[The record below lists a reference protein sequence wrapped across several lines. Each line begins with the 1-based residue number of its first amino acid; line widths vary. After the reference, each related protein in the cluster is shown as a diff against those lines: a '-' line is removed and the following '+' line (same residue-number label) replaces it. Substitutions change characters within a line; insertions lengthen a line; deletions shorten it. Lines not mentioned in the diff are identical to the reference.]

1 MTMQPDPPNGAGLPE
16 PLTRTGRLPW
26 EAGLAIEPAEANL
39 PGLSIVIP
47 IYNAGDFLERT
58 IRSLRCNDLAGVEI
72 IVMDGGSTDN
82 TADILAHYDGT
93 FAAVVSEPDKGQSDA
108 LNKGFARASKE
119 ILHWL
124 NGDDVILPNTLNAV
138 RRAFRDTRADLVV
151 GDAALTELD
160 FTVIHQSRQSP
171 DRLTFER
178 LKDYS
183 ANHLIQPSVFF
194 SRKAWEAAGPL
205 KAELEYAMDADLF
218 LAMAAKFPIQHV
230 AREVA
235 YSVYHEGCKT
245 RKKRAESIAELALV
259 QASHGAFNEA
269 ARTLAMLVELYNKAA
284 ATDAAAPGYG
294 TAGESVLARRL
305 EAVEAEVEANRA
317 LLVDQDLKEA
327 R

>member
-1 MTMQPDPPNGAGLPE
+1 MMTLPE
-16 PLTRTGRLPW
+16 PLTRAGLLPW
-26 EAGLAIEPAEANL
+26 EAGLAVEPAGADL

-58 IRSLRCNDLAGVEI
+58 IRSLLCNDLSGVEI

-82 TADILAHYDGT
+82 TAEILAHYEGV
-93 FAAVVSEPDKGQSDA
+93 FATVVSEEDEGQSDA
-108 LNKGFARASKE
+108 LNKGFARASND

-124 NGDDVILPNTLNAV
+124 NGDDVVLPNVLNAV
-138 RRAFRDTRADLVV
+138 RRAFRDNPGAGLVV

-160 FTVIHQSRQSP
+160 LTVIHQSRLSP
-171 DRLTFER
+171 GRLTFER

-194 SRKAWEAAGPL
+194 SRRAWEACGPL
-205 KAELEYAMDADLF
+205 NGALDYAMDADLF
-218 LAMAAKFPIQHV
+218 LAMAARFRIHHV

-245 RKKRAESIAELALV
+245 RKKRAESIAELAMV
-259 QASHGAFNEA
+259 QARHGAFDEA
-269 ARTLAMLVELYNKAA
+269 ARTLDLLVDLYNQAVA
-284 ATDAAAPGYG
+284 GAGNDTPSYG
-294 TAGESVLARRL
+294 TGDAGVLVRRMQAL
-305 EAVEAEVEANRA
+305 EAQVEKNRA
-317 LLVDQDLKEA
+317 LLLAQDLKQT

>member
-1 MTMQPDPPNGAGLPE
+1 MTTLPE
-16 PLTRTGRLPW
+16 PLTRAGLLPW
-26 EAGLAIEPAEANL
+26 EAGLTLEPAEANL

-58 IRSLRCNDLAGVEI
+58 IRSLLCNDLTGVEI

-82 TADILAHYDGT
+82 TAAILAHYEGV
-93 FAAVVSEPDKGQSDA
+93 FATVVSEPDEGQSDA
-108 LNKGFARASKE
+108 LNKGFARASTD
-119 ILHWL
+119 IFHWL
-124 NGDDVILPNTLNAV
+124 NGDDVVLPNVLNAV
-138 RRAFRDTRADLVV
+138 RRAFRDTDADLVV

-160 FTVIHQSRQSP
+160 LTVTHPNRQSP

-183 ANHLIQPSVFF
+183 VNHLIQPSVFF

-218 LAMAAKFPIQHV
+218 LTMASRFRIHHV

-235 YSVYHEGCKT
+235 YSVYHEACKT

-259 QASHGAFNEA
+259 QARHGAFDEA
-269 ARTLAMLVELYNKAA
+269 GRTIAMLVDLYNKAVGEGTEGKPA
-284 ATDAAAPGYG
+284 YDTGDYG
-294 TAGESVLARRL
+294 VLLKRMTAL
-305 EAVEAEVEANRA
+305 EAEVAKNRA
-317 LLVDQDLKEA
+317 LLMAQDLKQT

>member
-1 MTMQPDPPNGAGLPE
+1 MTMQPELPE
-16 PLTRTGRLPW
+16 PLTRAGRLPW
-26 EAGLAIEPAEANL
+26 EAGFSLEPAEADL

-47 IYNAGDFLERT
+47 IYNAGDYLERT
-58 IRSLRCNDLAGVEI
+58 IRSLLLNDLSGVEI

-82 TADILAHYDGT
+82 TAEILDHYEDA
-93 FAAVVSEPDKGQSDA
+93 FAVVVSEPDEGQSDA
-108 LNKGFARASKE
+108 LNKGFARASND

-138 RRAFRDTRADLVV
+138 RRAFRDTGADLVV

-171 DRLTFER
+171 DRLIFER

-194 SRKAWEAAGPL
+194 SRRAWEAAGPL

-218 LAMAAKFPIQHV
+218 LAMAAEFPIRHV

-245 RKKRAESIAELALV
+245 RKKRAESIAELAMV
-259 QASHGAFNEA
+259 QARHGAFDEA
-269 ARTLAMLVELYNKAA
+269 GRTLAMLVDLYNKAA
-284 ATDAAAPGYG
+284 ASDAETPGYG

-305 EAVEAEVEANRA
+305 AAVEAEVAANRA
-317 LLVDQDLKEA
+317 LLVDQDLKA
-327 R
+327 AQ